1 MSERLD
7 LTKKS
12 EKEHNCPLTW
22 EEMDQNWTDIEKV
35 TGDLGD
41 SVDSINDSIGDIN
54 DSLKDINDRLDNIGE
69 GGSVDLSSIKARVAD
84 VQNVPVATAT
94 VKVENNDTLA
104 FSFGFQKGIDGKDGA
119 DGKDGIPGDDGLT
132 STTIFVFKSSEAKP
146 ARPVGG
152 SWTLE
157 GFIPPEGWTDSSD
170 ELDGIIWQSYATF
183 LETGAI
189 IKDWSEPVRITGNDG
204 KNGVDG
210 NSLEFIYRLTVNDYE
225 TPQRPISENTDDY
238 VPSGWTDSPS
248 GISSEYQVEWMC
260 QREKTK
266 SIWGDF
272 TTPVIWS
279 KWGADGRDGDGVEY
293 VYKRTN
299 TATPPEKPTDGEVN
313 EDEEL
318 IPEGWT
324 DNPTGVDPE
333 YQWEWVSQRKYKN
346 GVWSDFSNP
355 ALWAKYGEQGQ
366 SGYSVRIM
374 YAKTDNSSIEPP
386 FDASNINPGSLWGLI
401 IPEHSGTEA
410 VWGIQGTV
418 TYDNQLVGEWTG
430 PYLITGVAGQDGTT
444 PNYKTFVFKN
454 SDVQPTAPTG
464 DSITPG
470 DGWVDYPSG
479 TGTWWM
485 SVGEVNGTT
494 GLVTSWST
502 PIRVNG
508 KDGAGA
514 VSIESISEE
523 YGISKSYSTQPDS
536 WEQSPVAP
544 TEEYPYAWNKEIIHY
559 SDSSTQ
565 DFTRVYAT
573 YTQDGRGIT
582 SVVNYYKLTE
592 SNIAPAI
599 DESWSTV
606 PTLPTDETPYLWG
619 FERITYTDG
628 FTEDSTVHI
637 ITIKSKDGASI
648 SNIKEQYGLSD
659 GLSIQPSQW
668 FDTPQTPT
676 EENSFAWNKEIIEY
690 NNGTS
695 HELTP
700 RIYAQYVTSGRGIS
714 SIQNYYKL
722 TNTDTPPSIEDD
734 DWGTIVQVPNETDKY
749 LWNYE
754 VITYTDSDTYS
765 TQVVLLGT
773 YAKDGGFYDLVG
785 EEYGL
790 SNSTDT
796 PPTSW
801 SSSIAIPTKSQRY
814 GWIREKVVDSEGE
827 YKYTTPRIYIWF
839 TQDGVDGVGIE
850 SVVNL
855 YRTTT
860 EEDWNSYK
868 DYTGGVNKVGYQY
881 FLKKDGV
888 SGVSIELFTA
898 PQDPTSEFPI
908 LFGVEFITYTDG
920 TTHSSPP
927 HIISRYTESG
937 ADAPYTELRF
947 KDYPAEN
954 ISVSLTEEEKHERNI
969 SGWSVNMSELTSG
982 QARWMISGVIN
993 PGEQLS
999 EDGWQGPVRVSGEK
1013 GPQGDTG
1020 PAGERGPTGSQ
1031 GVSGIPGVSIEVR
1044 YCLGTAI
1051 SYEGTRVPTGNS
1063 PSGWSTSIPSV
1074 TSSKPYIWCIQGRR
1088 TYSSASDGTGTI
1100 NWDTPFRLSGLNGL
1114 NGINGND
1121 GSDGEDGKK
1130 GQLVYPAG
1138 IYSNTTS
1145 YTTDEYKAP
1154 YVLDP
1159 SDGNFYVL
1167 NAQMTWLGTSQGNR
1181 TPAQDYAQNR
1191 GRYWLRFDA
1200 FEAVYAKIGIIA
1212 NGLIGSMVFNG
1223 NYVFSMQGINASGGT
1238 SHDYENFN
1246 SSNPMSSSNSFRPN
1260 YCLNCRTGEMWIG
1273 KAGASNFSSD
1283 GSGYIA
1289 NGNISWD
1296 ADGNITFKGKSEN
1309 QADNRLVYNNISRA
1323 TQTLNIADYDNAR
1336 FYIPGPTAKVTNG
1349 LNIPMITLNLD
1360 DVEDGKEIELR
1371 MGSASIGGGTVEDKY
1386 AVATYLVLIYD
1397 RRSSD
1402 SERSSEIAPF
1412 GLPYVLGPDHFI
1424 RFRVYNGKLELIY
1437 PQIADNLG
1445 SVTVSVV
1452 STGTNITNYISNFHT
1467 PFFDVSFSE
1476 VPVTAD
1482 NQYTYQ
1488 GLGEFLKPWFAK
1500 SRSNDNYP
1508 YISLSLQYVKHIE
1521 GEEPYLR
1528 GAYFPNI
1535 FSINSVNNN
1544 YTTLSINTNRFT
1556 TDTINST
1563 ETMFVLNVGRLFP
1576 TNQNYALGLIIDI
1589 V

>member
-41 SVDSINDSIGDIN
+41 SVDSINDSIEDIN

-210 NSLEFIYRLTVNDYE
+210 TNIEFIFKLTETSLESPYLDV
-225 TPQRPISENTDDY
+225 
-238 VPSGWTDSPS
+238 TDSPNTNEYIPEGWEDS
-248 GISSEYQVEWMC
+248 PTGISAEYQCEWVST
-260 QREKTK
+260 RRKEESSSWSNWTE
-266 SIWGDF
+266 
-272 TTPVIWS
+272 PAIWS
-279 KWGADGRDGDGVEY
+279 KWGINGTDGDGVEY
-293 VYKRTN
+293 IFFRNNGASVPN
-299 TATPPEKPTDGEVN
+299 PTPEDTSSDQYQEKGDYENIEYVPA
-313 EDEEL
+313 
-318 IPEGWT
+318 GWS
-324 DNPTGVDPE
+324 DNPQGVNSDLK
-333 YQWEWVSQRKYKN
+333 YEWVSQRKYRN
-346 GVWSDFSNP
+346 NTWGNFSDP
-355 ALWAKYGEQGQ
+355 AVWAKYGDD
-366 SGYSVRIM
+366 GYSGLSLRTM
-374 YAKTDNSSIEPP
+374 YAKENIGETPVVVKD
-386 FDASNINPGSLWGLI
+386 NINPGSIWGTVF
-401 IPEHSGTEA
+401 PDYNSETEA
-410 VWGIQGTV
+410 VWCIQAYV
-418 TYDNQLVGEWTG
+418 TYDNKLATTEDGAAYEGWQG
-430 PYLITGVAGQDGTT
+430 PWIITGAAGKDGVS
-444 PNYKTFVFKN
+444 PNYKTYVYKK
-454 SDVQPTAPTG
+454 SSTKPAKPTG
-464 DSITPG
+464 TDKIPS
-470 DGWVDYPSG
+470 GWQDYPDDTGQWWQCIG
-479 TGTWWM
+479 T
-485 SVGEVNGTT
+485 VNGVTE
-494 GLVTSWST
+494 LVTEWSEVL
-502 PIRVNG
+502 PVNG
-508 KDGAGA
+508 KDGTAQDGKFTEFRFA
-514 VSIESISEE
+514 V
-523 YGISKSYSTQPDS
+523 
-536 WEQSPVAP
+536 
-544 TEEYPYAWNKEIIHY
+544 NL
-559 SDSSTQ
+559 SSTTAPSLIRTIR
-565 DFTRVYAT
+565 DPSSWVIEPLFVS
-573 YTQDGRGIT
+573 DGQ
-582 SVVNYYKLTE
+582 
-592 SNIAPAI
+592 
-599 DESWSTV
+599 
-606 PTLPTDETPYLWG
+606 YLWM
-619 FERITYTDG
+619 
-628 FTEDSTVHI
+628 
-637 ITIKSKDGASI
+637 
-648 SNIKEQYGLSD
+648 
-659 GLSIQPSQW
+659 
-668 FDTPQTPT
+668 
-676 EENSFAWNKEIIEY
+676 
-690 NNGTS
+690 
-695 HELTP
+695 
-700 RIYAQYVTSGRGIS
+700 
-714 SIQNYYKL
+714 
-722 TNTDTPPSIEDD
+722 
-734 DWGTIVQVPNETDKY
+734 
-749 LWNYE
+749 
-754 VITYTDSDTYS
+754 
-765 TQVVLLGT
+765 
-773 YAKDGGFYDLVG
+773 
-785 EEYGL
+785 
-790 SNSTDT
+790 
-796 PPTSW
+796 
-801 SSSIAIPTKSQRY
+801 
-814 GWIREKVVDSEGE
+814 
-827 YKYTTPRIYIWF
+827 TTA
-839 TQDGVDGVGIE
+839 T
-850 SVVNL
+850 
-855 YRTTT
+855 
-860 EEDWNSYK
+860 
-868 DYTGGVNKVGYQY
+868 
-881 FLKKDGV
+881 
-888 SGVSIELFTA
+888 
-898 PQDPTSEFPI
+898 
-908 LFGVEFITYTDG
+908 
-920 TTHSSPP
+920 
-927 HIISRYTESG
+927 
-937 ADAPYTELRF
+937 
-947 KDYPAEN
+947 
-954 ISVSLTEEEKHERNI
+954 
-969 SGWSVNMSELTSG
+969 
-982 QARWMISGVIN
+982 IN
-993 PGEQLS
+993 PDNTLNGQWS
-999 EDGWQGPVRVSGEK
+999 IPVRISGEK

-1020 PAGERGPTGSQ
+1020 PAGERGPAGSQ

-1051 SYEGTRVPTGNS
+1051 SYDGTRVPTGNS

-1159 SDGNFYVL
+1159 SDNNFYVL
-1167 NAQMTWLGTSQGNR
+1167 NAIMTWRGTSQGNR
-1181 TPAQDYAQNR
+1181 TPSQDYAQNR

-1223 NYVFSMQGINASGGT
+1223 NYVFSMQGVNASGGT
-1238 SHDYENFN
+1238 SNSYENFN

-1296 ADGNITFKGKSEN
+1296 ADGNITFKGKSDN
-1309 QADNRLVYNNISRA
+1309 QADNRLVYNNIPRA

-1336 FYIPGPTAKVTNG
+1336 FYIPGPTAKVNTS

-1371 MGSASIGGGTVEDKY
+1371 MGSASIGGGTVADKY

-1437 PQIADNLG
+1437 PQITDNLG

-1452 STGTNITNYISNFHT
+1452 STGSSITNYISNFHT
-1467 PFFDVSFSE
+1467 PFFDISFSE
-1476 VPVTAD
+1476 VPVKA
-1482 NQYTYQ
+1482 NGQFTYQ
-1488 GLGEFLKPWFAK
+1488 GLSEFLKPWFAK
-1500 SRSNDNYP
+1500 SRCNDNYP

-1535 FSINSVNNN
+1535 FSINSVNSN
-1544 YTTLSINTNRFT
+1544 YTALSINTNRFT
-1556 TDTINST
+1556 TNTIKST